1 MKRKALI
8 VYCDNTKSGNLPGP
22 SHDYS
27 NFVEFLTSPLGGGW
41 YEHEILGLH
50 NPTEQDIMTTGYD
63 FLAGADYTFTI
74 FTGHGYI
81 QKSELCCLQ
90 YVELAD
96 KNVSIRKLKSTS
108 PRQLLIIDACRKYQF
123 VTEKIKKIASAY
135 ESMRNFSSITEISRQ
150 LFDEKISNSECGIT
164 VLYAAS
170 KNETALDTDNG
181 AAYLLSLL
189 DAAKGWEN
197 ESTESILS
205 IKDAHL
211 RAKEILDLKFGDD
224 TTQHPIMNQE
234 KRKVYFPFAVNPQR
248 FIIS

>member
-8 VYCDNTKSGNLPGP
+8 VYCDNTESGNLPGP

-74 FTGHGYI
+74 FTGHGCI
-81 QKSELCCLQ
+81 LKQGDQCHQ

-96 KNVSIRKLKSTS
+96 KSVPITNLLSESK
-108 PRQLLIIDACRKYQF
+108 RQLLIIDACRGYIDTTNKML
-123 VTEKIKKIASAY
+123 KIASAL
-135 ESMRNFSSITEISRQ
+135 ESVNNFSSRTEIARQ
-150 LFDEKISNSECGIT
+150 VFEKNVLSAEAGLT
-164 VLYAAS
+164 VLFSAS
-170 KNETALDTDNG
+170 EDESSLDTNCG
-181 AAYLLSLL
+181 AAYLSSLL
-189 DAAKGWEN
+189 DAAEYWN
-197 ESTESILS
+197 EKSTNPVLPIDE
-205 IKDAHL
+205 AHWL
-211 RAKEILDLKFGDD
+211 AQKLLKQNFGDK
-224 TTQHPIMNQE
+224 TIQHPTMNQE